1 MSSRTRRQS
10 LVSSFKAHVYV
21 PNIPV
26 SHLRLVSLSFAG
38 HHSCWRHRLQLLASC
53 HFCRWH
59 FWFSPKMAENN
70 GFSIRILVNF
80 EIFQLL
86 QNISFSITMLK
97 SPFYSWQTIWALK
110 CLRERFNDSLKI
122 LKFTRICA
130 DGKTLKRDWVARV
143 VFLIQILLI
152 FGDRCN
158 RYFWDVRLNSYR
170 LLNFNT
176 LFFSSCWQHFPKA
189 NHFRVFT
196 KLITWPT
203 TAKGLLP
210 KDPIYLLW
218 RLLLVF
224 FSACNRTY
232 RHCCWNRGRNTAGC
246 RNNCPSCPHDSAY
259 TGGFW
264 RGGGD
269 SG

>member
-122 LKFTRICA
+122 YYALSVLASKIFQKQPVFVFE
-130 DGKTLKRDWVARV
+130 DNWSRDQPLQKAYSDQ
-143 VFLIQILLI
+143 LQASIL
-152 FGDRCN
+152 
-158 RYFWDVRLNSYR
+158 
-170 LLNFNT
+170 
-176 LFFSSCWQHFPKA
+176 
-189 NHFRVFT
+189 NH
-196 KLITWPT
+196 
-203 TAKGLLP
+203 
-210 KDPIYLLW
+210 
-218 RLLLVF
+218 
-224 FSACNRTY
+224 
-232 RHCCWNRGRNTAGC
+232 
-246 RNNCPSCPHDSAY
+246 
-259 TGGFW
+259 
-264 RGGGD
+264 
-269 SG
+269 